1 MYLTV
6 EFLFLPSLDFRIG
19 DGKTWFWIRNENW
32 YAYKI
37 RKQNKKIT
45 F

>member
-1 MYLTV
+1 MYNKQKIF
-6 EFLFLPSLDFRIG
+6 ERRQSQ
-19 DGKTWFWIRNENW
+19 TWFWIRNENW